1 MLFGKRKLQKGDAFL
16 LRRNHIFLLDK
27 ATRTTR
33 GLAKYGRT
41 ETVFQL
47 LYFNLATYPAGR
59 YKFSQVQ
66 IINIKL

>member
-1 MLFGKRKLQKGDAFL
+1 MTDLMQISLEKQTGFVAGDEEQQV
-16 LRRNHIFLLDK
+16 
-27 ATRTTR
+27 TR

-41 ETVFQL
+41 EAVFQL
-47 LYFNLATYPAGR
+47 LYFNLAAYPAGR